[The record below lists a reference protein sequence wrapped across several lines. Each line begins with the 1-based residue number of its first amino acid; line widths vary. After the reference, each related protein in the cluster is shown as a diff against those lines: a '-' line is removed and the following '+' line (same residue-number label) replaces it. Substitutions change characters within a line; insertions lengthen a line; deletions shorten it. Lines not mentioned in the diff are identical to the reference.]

1 LELAVHLNHAPH
13 IALDPVKLPFLAI
26 ATDEAAPAT
35 DEALIGRIAGG
46 DKLAMEALFARHH
59 VRAYR
64 FTLRLVR
71 DEALAEDLISEMFLD
86 VWRQAA
92 MFQGRSAVATW
103 LLAITRFKSLSSLRR
118 RDEEKLDETTAAAIP
133 DTADDPEMAMLK
145 TERAGLLR
153 RCLARLSPQHR
164 EIVDL
169 VYYQGMTIGAVAAI
183 VGIPENTAKTRMF
196 HARKRLSALLGGAG
210 VGRICP

>member
-1 LELAVHLNHAPH
+1 VTIHPFRLDAREAPLYGPLAAMQT
-13 IALDPVKLPFLAI
+13 IS
-26 ATDEAAPAT
+26 
-35 DEALIGRIAGG
+35 DEALMARIAAH
-46 DKLAMEALFARHH
+46 DELAMGVLFTRHN
-59 VRAYR
+59 VRIYR
-64 FTLRLVR
+64 FALRLVR
-71 DEALAEDLISEMFLD
+71 DRQQAEDLVGEVFLD

-153 RCLARLSPQHR
+153 RCLARLSPPHR